1 MREVGGGARVEWS
14 SRYIP
19 RGIAFKER
27 ILAEFWSG
35 VTFEIEGF
43 RGLCFPWN

>member
-1 MREVGGGARVEWS
+1 MREVGGGARVEWN

-19 RGIAFKER
+19 RGIAFKEG